1 MQPALVLGTTR
12 ATVKHPSL
20 IGQRLLIVQPIGVDR
35 QSDGEP
41 LIVIDHFG
49 ASRGDSVMLTSD
61 SDYTRSLVGNPRT
74 PVRWS
79 TLGVIDR

>member
-20 IGQRLLIVQPIGVDR
+20 SGQRLLIVQPIGVDR

-49 ASRGDSVMLTSD
+49 ASRGDAVMLTSD
-61 SDYTRSLVGNPRT
+61 SEHTRALVGDRRT